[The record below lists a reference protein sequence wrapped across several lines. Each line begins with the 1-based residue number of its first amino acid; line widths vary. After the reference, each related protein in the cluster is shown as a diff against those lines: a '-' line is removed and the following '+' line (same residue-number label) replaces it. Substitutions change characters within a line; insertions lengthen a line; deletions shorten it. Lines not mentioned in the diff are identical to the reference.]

1 MRVRLNQKAVN
12 MFERQTEKVTKH
24 IHVGKY
30 AANVEITHHY
40 DGSGWEPTIDVE
52 DVYKLERVRAALR
65 AGDVAAAAREARVFE
80 LVPLAVQ

>member
-1 MRVRLNQKAVN
+1 MTQ
-12 MFERQTEKVTKH
+12 H

-40 DGSGWEPTIDVE
+40 DGTGWEPTIEVADVQ
-52 DVYKLERVRAALR
+52 KLERVRAALR
-65 AGDVAAAAREARVFE
+65 AGDVAAAAKEAKVFE